1 MGRYSSCTY
10 FQSLYDAVENI
21 FPAVDGDNARTLVR
35 EVILAP
41 DDYEVE
47 FNNSSYTQKQ
57 LRSKL
62 AHQLVEETT
71 DGSAEQTFF
80 NVLENAAEI
89 MKHMNDGYI
98 TTEDYQERKDFLDKI
113 SRHEFMLFA
122 ALALYKAAGEP
133 DEKIFDELSLNVVR
147 LREINDLI
155 VKYTRD
161 AVEIEVDRSEFE
173 RAKPIYRMLKSLQ
186 SLGYEY
192 NFSPR
197 ERTGLGIDHE
207 QDDDLNT
214 EFFGYEN
221 WLKRLMLL
229 QLRIEFDS
237 TQNVSAAQEPVQND
251 NIPAQEEISAELLSK
266 ISALRG
272 TMSQRRFD
280 KEKFLMLEESNLSE
294 PYKKGANS

>member
-192 NFSPR
+192 NFSLR

-237 TQNVSAAQEPVQND
+237 AQKVSVAQEPVQND
-251 NIPAQEEISAELLSK
+251 NIPAQEEISADLLSK

-280 KEKFLMLEESNLSE
+280 KERFLMLEESNLSE